1 MRNAILFAS
10 AFPMKGKPMNILN
23 RGQFENFGAGLR
35 DRIGNAYEQIA
46 AGTDYRT
53 NENNLRIIQAAVVT
67 VTTTP

>member
-1 MRNAILFAS
+1 
-10 AFPMKGKPMNILN
+10 MNILN
-23 RGQFENFGAGLR
+23 RGQFENFGADLR

-46 AGTDYRT
+46 AGDDYRK